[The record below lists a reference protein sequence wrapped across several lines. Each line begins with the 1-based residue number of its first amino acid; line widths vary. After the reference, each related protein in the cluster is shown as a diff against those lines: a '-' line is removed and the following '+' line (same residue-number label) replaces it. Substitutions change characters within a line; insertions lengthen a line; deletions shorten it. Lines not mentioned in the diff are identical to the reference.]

1 MTILSIEQ
9 KCDMDAYHRKLEVA
23 QTAQLRR
30 TMAFGAWCYGTDSRR
45 RLGSRTSNACS
56 VVDVIYAGTHQSP
69 RGLDYTKIEYKKYY
83 LLQQLVGFV
92 CFSTYTTTTT
102 NAESD

>member
-1 MTILSIEQ
+1 
-9 KCDMDAYHRKLEVA
+9 
-23 QTAQLRR
+23 
-30 TMAFGAWCYGTDSRR
+30 MAFGAWCHGTDSRK
-45 RLGSRTSNACS
+45 RLGTSNACS
-56 VVDVIYAGTHQSP
+56 VVDVLYAGTHQSP

-92 CFSTYTTTTT
+92 CFSTYTTT